1 MVRPTLFTTLTTA
14 RRQLVARRKL
24 DFVRAVRGK
33 VIDRIVI
40 GSDDYLEIDIRFQDN
55 TSLAIELNAQ
65 MRVESVDL
73 LGWKQG
79 NSRVLRK
86 LV

>member
-1 MVRPTLFTTLTTA
+1 M
-14 RRQLVARRKL
+14 ARRKL
-24 DFVRAVRGK
+24 DLVRAVRGK
-33 VIDRIVI
+33 VIDRIVVR
-40 GSDDYLEIDIRFQDN
+40 DDDHLDIDIRFQDN

-65 MRVESVDL
+65 MRVESIDL

-86 LV
+86 LL